1 VAAVRVGIVG
11 TGWVGASVAISILH
25 GGFVEELL
33 LHDTRTEL
41 AEGEAMDLAHGGP
54 FLPAAAVRTSSLPG
68 MLDADAIVIAAG
80 RGGRTN
86 ESRLDL
92 LRDNVRV
99 ARDIAR
105 QLQGFRGTIV
115 VVTNPVDVL
124 TYEIAAT
131 SGVPPERVLGT
142 GTMLDTA
149 RLRTAIG
156 RRLQIDGRSV
166 HAQVVGEH
174 GDSEVVLW
182 SSARAAGA
190 PLRQFAR
197 WSTEVEREIADEVR
211 TAAYEIIRRK
221 GATNHAI
228 GLVTAALL
236 RAVLRGENRVLTV
249 SRVQTGAA
257 GLRDVALSLPAVVG
271 ARGAVQVIAPD
282 LNDDERARLERS
294 AAVLREARAA
304 LTV

>member
-1 VAAVRVGIVG
+1 MGAVRVGIVG
-11 TGWVGASVAISILH
+11 TGWVGASVAVSILH

-33 LHDTRTEL
+33 LHDARSEV
-41 AEGEAMDLAHGGP
+41 AEGEAMDLAHGSP
-54 FLPAAAVRTSSLPG
+54 FLPAASVRSGSLAE

-80 RGGRTN
+80 RGGRAD

-92 LRDNVRV
+92 LRDNARI

-105 QLQGFRGTIV
+105 QLQGFRGAV
-115 VVTNPVDVL
+115 VVVANPVDVL
-124 TYEIAAT
+124 TYEVAAT
-131 SGVPPERVLGT
+131 SGIPPERVLGT

-149 RLRTAIG
+149 RLRTVLG

-166 HAQVVGEH
+166 HAQIIGEH

-182 SSARAAGA
+182 SSARAAGV
-190 PLRQFAR
+190 PLRQFSG
-197 WSTEVEREIADEVR
+197 WSVEIEQQIAHEVR
-211 TAAYEIIRRK
+211 TAAYEVIKRK
-221 GATNHAI
+221 GVTNHAI

-257 GLRDVALSLPAVVG
+257 GVTDVALSLPAVVG
-271 ARGAVQVIAPD
+271 LHGASRVIAPD
-282 LNDDERARLERS
+282 LNGDEQAALERS
-294 AAVLREARAA
+294 AAVLREARAS